1 MATFV
6 YFLNWTDQGAK
17 TAKDVNRRYQASK
30 ELAENSVGN
39 RS

>member
-17 TAKDVNRRYQASK
+17 TAKDVNRPYQAST
-30 ELAENSVGN
+30 ELAESPMGN
-39 RS
+39 FS